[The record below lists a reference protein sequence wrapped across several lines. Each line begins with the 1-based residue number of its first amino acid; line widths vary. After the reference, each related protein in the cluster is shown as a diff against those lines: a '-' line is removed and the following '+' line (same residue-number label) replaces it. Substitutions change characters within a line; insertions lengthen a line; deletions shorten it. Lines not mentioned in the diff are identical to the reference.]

1 MITVVK
7 IGGNVIDNAEALSR
21 FLDDFSRLEGPK
33 VLVHGGG
40 KLATRLS
47 AQLGIETKMVD
58 GRRITDKETLDI
70 VTMVYAGLTN
80 KNIVAAL
87 AARGLKAVGLSGA
100 DANVIPATKRAPEPI
115 DFGYVGDINPAE
127 VNTDFM
133 KTLIDAGIVP
143 VFCALTHDGGGSLLN
158 SNADSV
164 ASAVAIAASNID
176 ETQLVFCFE
185 KAGVLLDVD
194 DENSIIPFINRE
206 TYAELRA
213 KRVIF
218 EGMLPK
224 IDGAFRAIDSGVKAV
239 IIKRADNLLCDKG
252 TTIQA

>member
-58 GRRITDKETLDI
+58 GRRITDKATLDI

-87 AARGLKAVGLSGA
+87 VARGLKAVGLSGA
-100 DANVIPATKRAPEPI
+100 DANVIPATKRLPEPI

-164 ASAVAIAASNID
+164 ASAVAIAASSID

-185 KAGVLLDVD
+185 KAGVLLNVD
-194 DENSIIPFINRE
+194 DENSIIPLINRE

-213 KRVIF
+213 NRVIF

>member
-58 GRRITDKETLDI
+58 GRRITDKATLDI

-87 AARGLKAVGLSGA
+87 VARGLKAVGLSGA
-100 DANVIPATKRAPEPI
+100 DANVIPATKRLPEPI

-164 ASAVAIAASNID
+164 ASAVAIAASSID

-185 KAGVLLDVD
+185 KAGVLRNVD

>member
-58 GRRITDKETLDI
+58 GRRITDKATLDI

-87 AARGLKAVGLSGA
+87 VARGQKAVGLSGA
-100 DANVIPATKRAPEPI
+100 DANVIPAKKRLPEPI
-115 DFGYVGDINPAE
+115 DFGYVGDINPVE

-164 ASAVAIAASNID
+164 ASAVAIAASSID

-185 KAGVLLDVD
+185 KAGVLLNVD
-194 DENSIIPFINRE
+194 DENSIIPLINRE

-224 IDGAFRAIDSGVKAV
+224 IDGAFKAIDSGVKAV